1 MAHFHR
7 RLIISA
13 LGAAAVTSACATGN
27 ISMPPRFRTLGNKP
41 PIIIAHRG
49 ASGHRPEHTLSAYR
63 LGIEMGADFIEPD
76 LVLTKDRHLVCRHEN
91 EIGGT
96 TNVATKPEFANRK
109 AVKIIDGERFEGW
122 FTEDFT
128 LAELKTLRCR
138 ERLPQLRPAN
148 MAYDGQDEIPTFD
161 EVLALIR
168 NKKAPSGRDL
178 GVYPETKHPTYME
191 SAGLSFDAPLMAAL
205 RAYDLD
211 RADAPIF
218 IQSFEVSNLKR
229 LAGMTKA
236 PKVQLVSS
244 DGGPV
249 DQPTITYADMISD
262 AGLAQIATYAV
273 GIGPQKSLIIPQ
285 QADGTPLPAT
295 DLVTRA
301 HAANLALHPWTFRAE
316 NFFLPKDLRRGNAEA
331 PDFQRLSGDLAAECR
346 RFLELG
352 VDGLFADHPGVAVE
366 ARDEWVRTL

>member
-1 MAHFHR
+1 
-7 RLIISA
+7 
-13 LGAAAVTSACATGN
+13 
-27 ISMPPRFRTLGNKP
+27 MPPRFRTLGNKP